1 MNPKLIFG
9 REPALWLNFLAV
21 LVYAAGLLLDLSVET
36 QGILNGIAAAVAG
49 LIIAGFVAAEEWVPI
64 LVGLFKAVIALVI
77 SLGVNLSPEVQV
89 MIMAGLTAF
98 LALATRT
105 QVVAPVAPKRVQPA
119 VPSAA

>member
-9 REPALWLNFLAV
+9 REPVLWLNFVAV
-21 LVYAAGLLLDLSVET
+21 LVYAAGLLLRLSVES

>member
-49 LIIAGFVAAEEWVPI
+49 LLIAGFVAAEEWVPI

-105 QVVAPVAPKRVQPA
+105 QVVAPVAPKPVHPA